1 MIYSSE
7 AIVLENRDYGEA
19 DLIVTYL
26 TKEFGLINLFAK
38 SPRKIRSKFGSSL
51 EPLTYSK
58 ISFIGREER
67 LQKIIQS
74 DILYSFQKI
83 RDNYKLYLK
92 FSDTLNLII
101 KFLPKKEKNSELFH
115 LLLHVLREVEK
126 SERWETYNLF
136 LKINILKILGYFPDM
151 MHCGICGKSLLK
163 ESFYS
168 KGFFFCKSCFLKN
181 KSSSKDMGDYRIS
194 YHILK
199 FLNSFSKWPI
209 GHLGRVKINEQ
220 LIKEVDYFIKEHMA
234 VTIKV

>member
-1 MIYSSE
+1 MIYSAE

-26 TKEFGLINLFAK
+26 TKEFGLLTLFAK
-38 SPRKIRSKFGSSL
+38 SPRKIKSKFGSSL

-58 ISFIGREER
+58 IAFIGREER

-74 DILYSFQKI
+74 DILYPFQKI
-83 RDNYKLYLK
+83 RDNFKLYLMV
-92 FSDTLNLII
+92 SDTLNLII

-115 LLLHVLREVEK
+115 LLLHVLREVENSDK
-126 SERWETYNLF
+126 WENYNLF

-151 MHCGICGKSLLK
+151 MHCGICRKSLQK

-168 KGFFFCKSCFLKN
+168 KGFFLCKSCFLKN
-181 KSSSKDMGDYRIS
+181 ANHSKDKVDYKIS
-194 YHILK
+194 FHFLK

-209 GHLGRVKINEQ
+209 SHLGRVKINEK
-220 LIKEVDYFIKEHMA
+220 LIKKVDSFIKEHMA
-234 VTIKV
+234 MTIKL